1 MWAAGPVYH
10 GRFIGRVVKPIPKSR
25 KGCLNKS
32 HRSRTDPQLR
42 KTSPVFCTGELPSS
56 LLVLVS
62 FTPHNFYPTVWC
74 KFFFLLFSPL
84 FIKWCFC
91 LGDWAFLHS
100 IEWWFCLKD
109 FALCRWN
116 PFPELFPY
124 FRAFPEFRD
133 PNFIQSHI
141 NCVIIRKFVIK

>member
-32 HRSRTDPQLR
+32 HRSRMDPQLR

-62 FTPHNFYPTVWC
+62 FTPHNFYPTVWW
-74 KFFFLLFSPL
+74 KFFLFYFILFSPL
-84 FIKWCFC
+84 FIEWCFC

-100 IEWWFCLKD
+100 IEWWFCVVWMKPIP
-109 FALCRWN
+109 RII
-116 PFPELFPY
+116 PIFPGIP
-124 FRAFPEFRD
+124 R
-133 PNFIQSHI
+133 IQGPKFYSIAH
-141 NCVIIRKFVIK
+141 VLKFVIK